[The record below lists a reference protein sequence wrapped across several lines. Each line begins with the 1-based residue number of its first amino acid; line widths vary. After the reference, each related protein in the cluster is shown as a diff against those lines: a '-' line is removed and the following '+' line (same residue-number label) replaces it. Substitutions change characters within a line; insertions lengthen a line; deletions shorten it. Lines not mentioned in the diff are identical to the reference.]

1 MRLAQFVDAAAL
13 DFDVVLAVVPV
24 AGVPPAPA
32 APSVPTVLV
41 RGSGLEPIGAA
52 MTTLLADPT
61 WRQRVSLAAP
71 FPRMARRAPPT
82 MAHEVCRAAGRLGLT
97 QGTPVHVFRA
107 YLGPLGLAV
116 AERLGAPW
124 TTLDLDDDDETLSA
138 ASGDVE
144 DAAAYGR
151 LLATFAPSFGG
162 LGAASAGDAGALQRR
177 HGLRVTVLPNTVDLP
192 AGPDGGAART
202 PDLLFV
208 GNLTYPP
215 NAAAAKA
222 LAEAILPVVRRASG
236 LPVTATIVG
245 DYGADATIAGL
256 ADHPGVRLLGFVEDL
271 QPLYDRASVAVVPLR
286 IGSGTKIKLLEAFA
300 RRLPVVTTPAGA
312 AGLGVARGTHLLV
325 GEDDDD
331 LASHAVTLLSDP
343 PAARRLAE
351 AAFEYVC
358 RHHTPANTGPVV
370 RAFLRA
376 AQERAA
382 ASPERTGGG

>member
-1 MRLAQFVDAAAL
+1 
-13 DFDVVLAVVPV
+13 
-24 AGVPPAPA
+24 
-32 APSVPTVLV
+32 
-41 RGSGLEPIGAA
+41 
-52 MTTLLADPT
+52 
-61 WRQRVSLAAP
+61 
-71 FPRMARRAPPT
+71 
-82 MAHEVCRAAGRLGLT
+82 
-97 QGTPVHVFRA
+97 
-107 YLGPLGLAV
+107 
-116 AERLGAPW
+116 
-124 TTLDLDDDDETLSA
+124 
-138 ASGDVE
+138 
-144 DAAAYGR
+144 
-151 LLATFAPSFGG
+151 
-162 LGAASAGDAGALQRR
+162 
-177 HGLRVTVLPNTVDLP
+177 
-192 AGPDGGAART
+192 
-202 PDLLFV
+202 
-208 GNLTYPP
+208 
-215 NAAAAKA
+215 
-222 LAEAILPVVRRASG
+222 
-236 LPVTATIVG
+236 VTATIVG

-271 QPLYDRASVAVVPLR
+271 QPLYDRAAIAVVPLR

-325 GEDDDD
+325 GEDDED